1 MNKLKL
7 LILTLLIIF
16 LMCGCGSIR
25 HKEYSFEKRE
35 TSEVKP
41 LIISDEALNSS
52 FEIPEDFAEDSYED
66 YDYTIEDEHDE
77 DTEPSLDNKYIEE
90 FALLAPTTLMSFEEL
105 VGDNGIYDYP
115 EGFLKPD
122 TYKIIVDKYYQ
133 VVMVYKAD
141 SNGEYTI
148 PVRYMLCTT
157 GASGSPT
164 PSGTFNMKSYRVR
177 YALFNNTDV
186 YGQYWSLITGR
197 IYFHSILYSNK
208 DASTYTESSYNN
220 LGKHVSHGCV
230 RLSVPDARWIWY
242 NAAPGTCV
250 VIRDGSSSDKE
261 TALIRDQLKLAPLP
275 KVRPKSM
282 TGDIPY
288 TDNWRVEDIP
298 HDVEFIQGN
307 Q

>member
-1 MNKLKL
+1 MTKIELLLFLFLLTVLTGCNSVYHADLQMNAD
-7 LILTLLIIF
+7 IST
-16 LMCGCGSIR
+16 
-25 HKEYSFEKRE
+25 E
-35 TSEVKP
+35 
-41 LIISDEALNSS
+41 ISDIYI
-52 FEIPEDFAEDSYED
+52 IPDDFAIDSYED
-66 YDYTIEDEHDE
+66 YQGEDSFDDE
-77 DTEPSLDNKYIEE
+77 IAYDPSMSDKFIKE
-90 FALLAPTTLMSFEEL
+90 FASLAPTTLMSFEEL

-115 EGFLKPD
+115 KGFRTSD

-133 VVMVYKAD
+133 VVLVYSAD
-141 SNGEYTI
+141 TEGEYTVPI
-148 PVRYMLCTT
+148 RYMLCTT

-164 PSGTFNMKSYRVR
+164 PSGTYQMKNYRVR

-197 IYFHSILYSNK
+197 IYFHSILYSAK
-208 DASTYTESSYNN
+208 DAATYTESSYNN

-230 RLSVPDARWIWY
+230 RLTVPDARWIYY

-250 VIRDGSSSDKE
+250 EIRNGSKDDAE
-261 TALIRDQLKLAPLP
+261 TASIRDQLILAKLPEE
-275 KVRPKSM
+275 RPKSI

-298 HDVEFIQGN
+298 MEVEFIQGN